1 MTKDHQ
7 CPHCHAALQVELPH
21 TDPYGLNKLH
31 SIIHCDTCAELKA
44 KLIKTNDY
52 ISSITN
58 ELRTAADPAAIEKL
72 SGSLKAHYHGKQ
84 RIQKKLDDR
93 LHTSRPISEQNKL
106 DQKPQGQL
114 PW

>member
-7 CPHCHAALQVELPH
+7 CPHCKTALQVELPH
-21 TDPYGLNKLH
+21 TDPYSLNRLH
-31 SIIHCDTCAELKA
+31 TLIHCDTCSELKA

-52 ISSITN
+52 ITSITN
-58 ELRTAADPAAIEKL
+58 ELRTAADTVAIEKL
-72 SGSLKAHYHGKQ
+72 SGSLKAHYSGRQ

-93 LHTSRPISEQNKL
+93 VPVTRQTSEQNKL